1 MTTIE
6 REEARELLTRSGYDI
21 TLIAQEDHQDK
32 RVDQGLLINNPG
44 LEEAIWTLEQAEER
58 AGHVKIR

>member
-6 REEARELLTRSGYDI
+6 REEARQLLTRVGYDV

-32 RVDQGLLINNPG
+32 IVDRGLLINNPG
-44 LEEAIWTLEQAEER
+44 KTEAVWTLSR
-58 AGHVKIR
+58 AKEIDAYQWIR